1 MSGKLFR
8 EFVSLFKEW
17 PIDTGKGSRCLGAY
31 IRKHFSQHFQRG
43 ELSENVNVQEWSKT
57 LHDLKQISNDV
68 YLKRYPRERKTGA
81 LGKEEKKIH
90 NIIIYVF
97 FKGFLLL
104 FFF

>member
-17 PIDTGKGSRCLGAY
+17 PIDTGKGSRCLGVY

-81 LGKEEKKIH
+81 LGKGEKKSKTL
-90 NIIIYVF
+90 F
-97 FKGFLLL
+97 ALLL
-104 FFF
+104 FFFKVFFFS